1 MPLIEAS
8 PGAAYGWR
16 ARFGMLQPT
25 MVTDN
30 NPYEFYLMAP
40 PGVQLVLTSLG
51 ISVPG
56 PGEYERV
63 IADIET
69 PIRRLL
75 ARHVDVIVQ
84 AGVPP
89 IVEKGWGFEDVLRK
103 RVAQW
108 TDVPFASDVGC
119 CIAAMQALGLRRIAL
134 LVNEGYQKSFA
145 EYVSRAGIEVIAA
158 QSIRNVEGEEPGSV
172 PLSVPYRAA
181 VALRRSAPE
190 ADGVWIPIAARPTVG
205 MIADLERAIGVP
217 VVTSAQ
223 AMMWQGL
230 RLAGVPT
237 NEVESFG
244 RLFQT
249 T

>member
-1 MPLIEAS
+1 MPRIQAS

-25 MVTDN
+25 TVTDN
-30 NPYEFYLMAP
+30 NPFEFYLMAP

-51 ISVPG
+51 IEIPG
-56 PGEYERV
+56 PGEYERA
-63 IADIET
+63 IANIET

-75 ARHVDVIVQ
+75 SRNVDVIVQ

-89 IVEKGWGFEDVLRK
+89 VVENGWGFEDVLRK

-119 CIAAMQALGLRRIAL
+119 CIAAMQAAGMRRITL

-145 EYVSRAGIEVIAA
+145 EYISHAGIQVIATA
-158 QSIRNVEGEEPGSV
+158 SIHAIEGIEAGEV

-181 VALRRSAPE
+181 VALHRSAPE
-190 ADGVWIPIAARPTVG
+190 ADGMWIPIAARPTVG
-205 MIADLERAIGVP
+205 MIGDLERTIGVP

-237 NEVESFG
+237 SEVEGFG
-244 RLFQT
+244 RIFQSA
-249 T
+249 